1 MTDIFVSEVAVPKRY
16 RNGKTYGGNSFNT
29 TNSFE
34 VSNIGGGQ
42 RHVETGRIEYETGD
56 SRTITIPFVDAFERI
71 PVLVEIKIYRIVPI
85 SGGRYVLQDVL
96 YYLDTDTFSSLTG
109 FELFID
115 DSEDMGGVIL
125 NYNFTE

>member
-1 MTDIFVSEVAVPKRY
+1 MTDIFISEIAVPKRY
-16 RNGKTYGGNSFNT
+16 RNGKTYGGHSFRS

-34 VSNIGGGQ
+34 VSEVGGGQ

-56 SRTITIPFVDAFERI
+56 SRTITIEFIDAFERI
-71 PVLVEIKIYRIVPI
+71 PVLVSLEIYRIAPLGA
-85 SGGRYVLQDVL
+85 GGWTFQDVL
-96 YYLDTDTFSSLTG
+96 IKLNAATFSSETG
-109 FELFID
+109 FEFIVD